1 MMEPIETF
9 LISFSFQMSFVS
21 ELEKAWS
28 KHPGTKGLP
37 MPAGIAT
44 AESEA
49 RIERVKQEEI
59 QRLIAANLH
68 VKA

>member
-1 MMEPIETF
+1 
-9 LISFSFQMSFVS
+9 
-21 ELEKAWS
+21 
-28 KHPGTKGLP
+28 